1 MKRLRGVAL
10 AGFGLLLGLGS
21 VPAWADGSSYDPTT
35 LFTSVNL
42 TNFASSVG
50 TLGASILIIV
60 LALKAI
66 SVVKAGINK
75 L

>member
-1 MKRLRGVAL
+1 MIKV
-10 AGFGLLLGLGS
+10 
-21 VPAWADGSSYDPTT
+21 VPDPTT